1 MAIQPYWL
9 DIVSQIKSILGFEIN
24 FNFGTVYLGNIP
36 TELNNQ
42 DKNLLKILLV
52 AGKKAITKKW
62 LNKEPPTIREWL
74 VIVKEIYKM
83 EKLTFTLRLC
93 IDTF

>member
-1 MAIQPYWL
+1 M
-9 DIVSQIKSILGFEIN
+9 GFEII

-42 DKNLLKILLV
+42 DKYLLKILLS
-52 AGKKAITKKW
+52 AGKKAITKKC
-62 LNKEPPTIREWL
+62 LNKEPPTKREWL
-74 VIVKEIYKM
+74 VIVKEIYEM

-93 IDTF
+93 INTFQKYWLKWLSHE